1 MDLFPHILENFP
13 GAVRIFQSLD
23 SLMRTILAGEECLP
37 ELGIHQVA
45 TEIDSYIETLH
56 L

>member
-23 SLMRTILAGEECLP
+23 SLLRTILAGEECLP
-37 ELGIHQVA
+37 ELGFYQIA
-45 TEIDSYIETLH
+45 TEIESYSEALH